1 MEKILLI
8 VTFFVSCS
16 AIAQTNG
23 KIEMKKDFFG
33 YSFHQDSTEL
43 WPRDVLQVM
52 EANPEAFQEFKKAR
66 ANHAASGI
74 FGAIGGFMIGWPIGQ
89 AIAGKDDPLWGL
101 AAGGAALVF
110 VGYSFDKTFKKRAGN
125 ALAIHNGGM
134 PTGYAP
140 KLNLRF
146 TGTQIQINLKF

>member
-1 MEKILLI
+1 MQKLLI
-8 VTFFVSCS
+8 VAFFISSV
-16 AIAQTNG
+16 ATAQTNG

-52 EANPEAFQEFKKAR
+52 EVNQEAFQEFKKAR

-74 FGAIGGFMIGWPIGQ
+74 FSAIGGFMIGWPIGQ

-110 VGYSFDKTFKKRAGN
+110 VGYSFDKTFKRRVNK
-125 ALAIHNGGM
+125 AISVYNGGLA
-134 PTGYAP
+134 TSSTL
-140 KLNLRF
+140 KLNLRI
-146 TGTQIQINLKF
+146 TGNGIQMNVKF

>member
-8 VTFFVSCS
+8 VTFFVSGIS
-16 AIAQTNG
+16 MAQTSG

-43 WPRDVLQVM
+43 WPRDVLQVLEVNM
-52 EANPEAFQEFKKAR
+52 EAFQEFKKAR

-74 FGAIGGFMIGWPIGQ
+74 FSAVGGFMIGWPIGQ

-110 VGYSFDKTFKKRAGN
+110 VGYSFDKTFKKRAN
-125 ALAIHNGGM
+125 KALTIYNGG
-134 PTGYAP
+134 TSTSCAP
-140 KLNLRF
+140 HLNLRF
-146 TGTQIQINLKF
+146 TGTQILMNLKF

>member
-1 MEKILLI
+1 MKKILPI
-8 VTFFVSCS
+8 IFFFITSVV
-16 AIAQTNG
+16 IAQTNS
-23 KIEMKKDFFG
+23 KIEIKKDFFG

-52 EANPEAFQEFKKAR
+52 EVNTEAFQEFKKAR

-74 FGAIGGFMIGWPIGQ
+74 FSAIGGFMIGWPIGQ

-101 AAGGAALVF
+101 AAGGAAFVF
-110 VGYSFDKTFKKRAGN
+110 LGYSFDKTFKRRAN
-125 ALAIHNGGM
+125 KALTIYNGGT
-134 PTGYAP
+134 PTSYAP

-146 TGTQIQINLKF
+146 TGTAIQMSIKF

>member
-1 MEKILLI
+1 MQKTLLI
-8 VTFFVSCS
+8 VAFFISSV
-16 AIAQTNG
+16 ATAQTNG

-33 YSFHQDSTEL
+33 YSFHQDSTDL

-52 EANPEAFQEFKKAR
+52 EVNTEAFQEFKKAR
-66 ANHAASGI
+66 ANHAASTI

-89 AIAGKDDPLWGL
+89 AIAGKDDPQWGL

-110 VGYSFDKTFKKRAGN
+110 VGYSFDKTFKRRAN
-125 ALAIHNGGM
+125 KALAIYNGGT
-134 PTGYAP
+134 PTSYAP

-146 TGTQIQINLKF
+146 TGREFQMNLKF

>member
-1 MEKILLI
+1 MKKILVI
-8 VTFFVSCS
+8 VTFFVSS
-16 AIAQTNG
+16 VAIAQTNG

-52 EANPEAFQEFKKAR
+52 EVNTEAFQEFKKAR

-74 FGAIGGFMIGWPIGQ
+74 FSAIGGFMIGWPIGQ

-101 AAGGAALVF
+101 AAGGAAFVF
-110 VGYSFDKTFKKRAGN
+110 VGYSFDKTFKRRATN
-125 ALAIHNGGM
+125 ALNIYNGG
-134 PTGYAP
+134 TSTSYAP

-146 TGTQIQINLKF
+146 TGTQIQMNLKF